1 MTDENIEAIWKKI
14 QEIEVLLNKERIKY
28 VKNTAYKKIDEVQS

>member
-28 VKNTAYKKIDEVQS
+28 VKDEEE

>member
-28 VKNTAYKKIDEVQS
+28 VRGEEE